1 MTCDLKM
8 SNFLKQGKRGGGG
21 VGKHSYKYSSDIGFS
36 SEPEVA
42 QIHHSQKQSKGQAAA
57 ASNKMQ
63 NGTYRYMI
71 DGTVYDCYGRR
82 RGQRKGREGVSLCC
96 VYYRLM

>member
-1 MTCDLKM
+1 MRLVIENMT
-8 SNFLKQGKRGGGG
+8 FQIQGKRGAGG

-63 NGTYRYMI
+63 NGTYRYTI
-71 DGTVYDCYGRR
+71 DGTV
-82 RGQRKGREGVSLCC
+82 
-96 VYYRLM
+96 